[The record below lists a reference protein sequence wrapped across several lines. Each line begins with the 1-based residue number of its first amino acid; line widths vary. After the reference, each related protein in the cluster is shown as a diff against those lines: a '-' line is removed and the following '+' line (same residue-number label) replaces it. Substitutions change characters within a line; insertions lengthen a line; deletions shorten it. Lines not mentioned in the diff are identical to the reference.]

1 MEAGET
7 QGETPAV
14 AGRGCMTVALVVM
27 HGEIVPALADM
38 GLNTLTDGAAAIAH
52 RVGVISADAAGD
64 GGPTHWQWG
73 QR

>member
-1 MEAGET
+1 
-7 QGETPAV
+7 
-14 AGRGCMTVALVVM
+14 MTVALVGM

-38 GLNTLTDGAAAIAH
+38 GLMDGAAAIAH
-52 RVGVISADAAGD
+52 RVGVIPADAAGD